1 MQIHQLKRETPNKE
15 KKRVGRGGKRGT
27 YSGHGIKG
35 QKSRAGRRMRPEV
48 RDIIKKIPKKRGY
61 RFKSIEKKPVTVNF
75 NVLDKNFKNGDT
87 VNARA
92 LVEKNLITKGG
103 RAYPQI
109 KILSD
114 GELTKKLNFS
124 GCIFSAQAREKVEK
138 AGGKIS

>member
-61 RFKSIEKKPVTVNF
+61 RFNPVETRPIAVNLTV
-75 NVLDKNFKNGDT
+75 LEKNFKNGDT
-87 VNARA
+87 VTSKI
-92 LVEKNLITKGG
+92 LVEKNIIGKNG
-103 RAYPQI
+103 RAYPMV
-109 KILSD
+109 KILSN
-114 GELTKKLNFS
+114 GEITKKLNFS
-124 GCIFSAQAREKVEK
+124 GCIFSAQAKEKVEK